1 MLLLFFFAQ
10 WYAERWHG
18 LPAKLDWR
26 PKVGGQREISQE
38 TEETSFVR
46 NCESETLQ
54 VSTVAVGHV
63 IKWGCRTAV
72 TGAASTPG
80 SHQCCAVRH
89 GATLPVV
96 EFISALGLPCF
107 YAHAVQLSLP
117 PPTATQQMA
126 TSGLKGLMRHRLLAV
141 RLNVYLQ
148 HYYHSAI
155 LPSNSKVPRGAS
167 VQPLRGQW
175 LFRLF

>member
-1 MLLLFFFAQ
+1 MLSDGMACQQNSIGDL
-10 WYAERWHG
+10 
-18 LPAKLDWR
+18 KLEDR
-26 PKVGGQREISQE
+26 GKSHRKQ
-38 TEETSFVR
+38 TESFSSWGNSSTIMSFVR

-72 TGAASTPG
+72 TGAVSTPG
-80 SHQCCAVRH
+80 SYQCSAVRH

-107 YAHAVQLSLP
+107 YAHAVQPPLP

-126 TSGLKGLMRHRLLAV
+126 TSGLKGLMQHRLLAV
-141 RLNVYLQ
+141 RLKVYFQ

-167 VQPLRGQW
+167 IQPLRGQW
-175 LFRLF
+175 LFS